1 MWPRHGSDGQLCR
14 QRSCRSPRILPLR
27 LAMATSSPEPDS
39 CGGSGGADQHVK
51 VQRKE
56 QSQML
61 ARWTP
66 RATMSVR
73 PSRPTC
79 FTGDMAVQWKAC
91 GGEATRQSTWRLGQL
106 RSLCPP
112 PVVPAKEG
120 ISFQPHRGQQCG
132 DGSEGP

>member
-1 MWPRHGSDGQLCR
+1 MAQMGNPVDKEVVEAPAPITVTGNGDLVSKPGSSGR
-14 QRSCRSPRILPLR
+14 
-27 LAMATSSPEPDS
+27 
-39 CGGSGGADQHVK
+39 SGGADQCES
-51 VQRKE
+51 QRKE
-56 QSQML
+56 QSMCSPVG
-61 ARWTP
+61 P
-66 RATMSVR
+66 REDNVLR

-79 FTGDMAVQWKAC
+79 FTGDMAVQWEAC